1 MYVVLCYDVRA
12 ERTGRMLKTARK
24 YLFPAQRSVLE
35 GHVTGTELKRLK
47 DEIARLIVPDE
58 DAVRI
63 YAVDSE
69 QLLAVEQIGL
79 SDGASVQFL

>member
-24 YLFPAQRSVLE
+24 YLCPAQRSVLE
-35 GHVTGTELKRLK
+35 GHITGAELKRLK
-47 DEIARLIVPDE
+47 DEIARMIVPDE

-79 SDGASVQFL
+79 SDGASVRFL

>member
-1 MYVVLCYDVRA
+1 
-12 ERTGRMLKTARK
+12 MLKTARK
-24 YLFPAQRSVLE
+24 YLCPVQRSVLE
-35 GHVTGTELKRLK
+35 GHITGAELNRLK
-47 DEIARLIVPDE
+47 DEIVRMIVPDE

-79 SDGASVQFL
+79 SDGASVRFL